1 MGCFSGVC
9 SDKILK
15 MFFEQSFYFFHQPC
29 QWRCH
34 SIPWVLIYQSRRKA
48 LTSRLETYLSK
59 LNILEPIGFTS
70 EYKTVESS
78 NLLSTDEY
86 AFTDGSSKIWG
97 QLMSYP
103 TLFSRNSFFSFNFK
117 YVWCGYL
124 RLNSIKGMGT
134 ALKVYSS
141 PL

>member
-1 MGCFSGVC
+1 ME
-9 SDKILK
+9 L
-15 MFFEQSFYFFHQPC
+15 
-29 QWRCH
+29 
-34 SIPWVLIYQSRRKA
+34 
-48 LTSRLETYLSK
+48 
-59 LNILEPIGFTS
+59 IGFTS